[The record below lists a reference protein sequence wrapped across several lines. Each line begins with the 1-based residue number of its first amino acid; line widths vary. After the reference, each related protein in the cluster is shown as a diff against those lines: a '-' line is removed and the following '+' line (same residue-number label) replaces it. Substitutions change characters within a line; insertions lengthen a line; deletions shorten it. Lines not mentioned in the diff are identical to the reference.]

1 MILYA
6 VALALTQFLDHP
18 VHVSGQGSF
27 EGIVRAIDL
36 DARRFEIREVRD
48 IGAVRCI
55 YEPDKQESVKNVLDR
70 RVRVAGSY
78 ETMENRKP
86 RLIAV
91 SSIDVFNVAERQID
105 IGL

>member
-1 MILYA
+1 MTA
-6 VALALTQFLDHP
+6 RSRKALTRSLDRP
-18 VHVSGQGSF
+18 VRVSGQGCF

-55 YEPDKQESVKNVLDR
+55 YEPDQQESVKNVLDR

-78 ETMENRKP
+78 EAMENRKP

-91 SSIDVFNVAERQID
+91 SSIDVFDVAERQID
-105 IGL
+105 IAI